1 MHQFYTFSLLTF
13 LNTHNLSNKIAVFII
28 FINVVFRYRPFFV
41 KTDPGQLD
49 LDDSEIVAQGQ
60 LEVTCIEVTRLSTP
74 PGVQN
79 IYCTVCAGNFQ
90 SIFVVSF
97 YFNIRFIRFCTMD

>member
-1 MHQFYTFSLLTF
+1 MVIY
-13 LNTHNLSNKIAVFII
+13 N
-28 FINVVFRYRPFFV
+28 FRYKPFFV

-60 LEVTCIEVTRLSTP
+60 LEVTCVEVTRLSTP

-79 IYCTVCAGNFQ
+79 IYCTITAGMHPMIALL
-90 SIFVVSF
+90 SSL
-97 YFNIRFIRFCTMD
+97 TDLL